1 MSDEAAKNAPLGAA
15 CDEDV
20 EEIRKALDYWHM
32 LDFLS
37 KDSLPDELEG
47 NEKELQKGRI
57 DRFVPSY
64 KDVADKERTLIS
76 LVEKRLDRIVSKE
89 DRGKITGKEVFVHL
103 GKFPREKLVEYLFR
117 NVEHEHVERKNTGK
131 MAAAILG
138 LTSEGLVSSFE
149 LSPLLWLTKNDHAG
163 LHIKQYKDCSS
174 QITKRL
180 QKEYTAP
187 LTISEVGKIVESEIV
202 GAYLRDIERY
212 LRDSKEASSAQEG
225 APLGFD
231 GGRSTGVEA
240 DIEWD
245 AAALLFDYHVFTE
258 SEKAYTVSYESYY
271 TEDIGALSDCFESV
285 TELDDFNVESL
296 KLVAQ
301 YLGAG
306 LRGRAEDRRKQRR
319 KCVLPKRGSNG
330 EECLRAYR
338 EKMGYGSMPL
348 GRWPSKYVLSF
359 MQQVGVNLVAGRDV
373 QSGHNEDNQREG
385 GDEWDESR
393 ARYEAPQRIW
403 SVNGPPGTG
412 KTTLLKDIVAANVVE
427 KARLLC
433 EYENPDEAFERV
445 KLPRKSTSYLQYAG
459 GVYRLKDER
468 INDLGIIVCSSN
480 NNAVENI
487 SKDLPKAEGLFAGI
501 EKDEGKSFLGESDN
515 LSKVEWS
522 PSGEDAGAPAWK
534 RDLYF
539 SFPAYNQFRK
549 KKRSDDSGTRSD
561 GGDDCQV
568 DLDHYLDCD
577 NNLDLL
583 LAARL
588 GKTENIDAFLY
599 GSLDKLYWNW
609 PKSDAIKPGERY
621 RLAREAFRAQY
632 EKVKGMLSVPAK
644 YEELEIKRQQACDE
658 LTKQE
663 SAYRKLRSDASGR
676 LEEIADRYCFHVPEE
691 WSVDDLRSLREH
703 LTCTEGSYQ
712 DKADRLEDAV
722 TAAKAERDK
731 FDKGLSKLLH
741 RSGWKNAKTEL
752 DRAEKERNEQEG
764 ELKGNI
770 KACSEAIEE
779 VLGIL
784 NEWRGS
790 DQKCKDISKRIKQL
804 DSELSDLERKLSDK
818 RDDATEKRAHLVGL
832 DYADTGTQP
841 ARDSDSEPRLRPTC
855 IDKEFVAGLVSEND
869 DVRREAHR
877 FNPISNPEILY
888 ERDLLFI
895 MALRVTREFILK
907 SRHMKSNLRYLMA
920 YWGKPDVPKGKQ
932 KDQQRITFDQLDKTA
947 MAPVLFQALNL
958 LTPVISTTFASVHR
972 LFSDVSITRREGP
985 APFGLLIVDEAGQAS
1000 PYFALGALARSRAA
1014 MVVGDPYQVEPV
1026 TPGQAEDLYLVLAD
1040 GIGPLYMENSASVQR
1055 LADEANPYGK
1065 RRDDGSWV
1073 GCPLV
1078 VHRRCI
1084 SPMFD
1089 ISNEIA
1095 YQGDMLNETRSLNPD
1110 NEKFE
1115 RFYMPSSQWL
1125 NVAGSERGKK
1135 DHYVEAQGKRVVEI
1149 VIHAFMKKPDG
1160 PSLFVI
1166 SPFTTVIEGVKGA
1179 LGGNK
1184 PAGVSDK
1191 AWKAFLENNIG
1202 TVHTFQGKEADE
1214 VVFVLGCDKSAP
1226 GAVAFVGL
1234 NIVNVAASRAKY
1246 RLYVVGDYNVWKR
1259 NDYIVRMKRILDT
1272 AWLKHWK
1279 AYQETHDP
1287 KELRLA
1293 SEMQPRP
1300 ESIPFMDVDEAEAA
1314 REEGEPANE
1323 FPSYDTSSYIKNV
1336 DCAMRELGLDEEGL
1350 LKGSKHD
1357 GYYQFYGF
1365 ATVEELEGA
1374 LFASLELP
1382 VEDRKRILNNLRLA
1396 KVHYYRDVSSE
1407 STSDTSEDF
1416 SACLIHLTRATDLYL
1431 EACVLPLLKQNSPE
1445 AAKKGK
1451 TKFPSMGK
1459 YAKGIRDTKKCLA
1472 WRTGLGFSADGR
1484 NAPMPGEKEEWWS
1497 GLANAIDAFAKKR
1510 NDVCHPGR
1518 REQINLEFVEDARGF
1533 LFQSNEDEGGSLCRP
1548 GPRGTNVSPADTSAE
1563 QRFVPKVPVLN
1574 EGAVLA
1580 AAQRG
1585 MTIEADMP
1593 SDFEESECDEAA
1605 GVPDVQD
1612 EVAMKVA
1619 SQQTVPSE
1627 PVQGS
1632 NCHKIQESPCSSQGA
1647 ELGEGDGDL
1656 PLGSFM
1662 NRCNDSAQ
1670 KLFPQCLGTSKL
1682 ITQVLDL
1689 LVDAGYIECHGSK
1702 RGKPT
1707 EEGHK
1712 VGIRQKKPESAE
1724 AEVGIVFTEA
1734 GREWLVN
1741 YLHERADGFG
1751 CGGNC

>member
-20 EEIRKALDYWHM
+20 EEIRKALDYWRM

-117 NVEHEHVERKNTGK
+117 NVEHEHVEKKKTGK

-174 QITKRL
+174 QITERL
-180 QKEYTAP
+180 QKEYTGP

-212 LRDSKEASSAQEG
+212 LRDSKEASGAQEG

-240 DIEWD
+240 GIEWD
-245 AAALLFDYHVFTE
+245 AAAMLFDYHVFTE
-258 SEKAYTVSYESYY
+258 SEKAYTVSYESYF
-271 TEDIGALSDCFESV
+271 TEDIGTLSDCFESV

-373 QSGHNEDNQREG
+373 QSGHNEDSQREG
-385 GDEWDESR
+385 GDEWDEPR

-445 KLPRKSTSYLQYAG
+445 KLPRKSTGYLHYAR

-487 SKDLPKAEGLFAGI
+487 SKELPKAEGLFAGI
-501 EKDEGKSFLGESDN
+501 EEDERTSFLDEGDD

-522 PSGEDAGAPAWK
+522 PSGEYAGAPAWK

-549 KKRSDDSGTRSD
+549 KRPDDSGSRSD
-561 GGDDCQV
+561 GKDDYQV

-588 GKTENIDAFLY
+588 GKTENINAFRD
-599 GSLDKLYWNW
+599 GPLDKLYWNW
-609 PKSDAIKPGERY
+609 PKCDATKPGERY
-621 RLAREAFRAQY
+621 GLARKAFLAQY

-722 TAAKAERDK
+722 AAAEKERDK
-731 FDKGLSKLLH
+731 FDKGLSKLLR
-741 RSGWKNAKTEL
+741 RSYWENAKKEL
-752 DRAEKERNEQEG
+752 DKAKEERNKQEG

-770 KACSEAIEE
+770 NACSEANEE

-784 NEWRGS
+784 GKWRGP
-790 DQKCKDISKRIKQL
+790 DKKCKDISKRIKQL
-804 DSELSDLERKLSDK
+804 DSELSDLEREFSDN
-818 RDDATEKRAHLVGL
+818 RDDATEERAHLVGL
-832 DYADTGTQP
+832 DYAGTGAQF

-869 DVRREAHR
+869 DVRREAHH
-877 FNPISNPEILY
+877 FNPISNPEILH

-907 SRHMKSNLRYLMA
+907 SKHMKSNLRYLMA
-920 YWGKPDVPKGKQ
+920 YWGKPDVLKGKQ
-932 KDQQRITFDQLDKTA
+932 KDRQRIEFDQLDKTA

-1014 MVVGDPYQVEPV
+1014 MAVGDPYQVEPV

-1110 NEKFE
+1110 IPADNEKLE

-1191 AWKAFLENNIG
+1191 AWDAFLENNIG

-1234 NIVNVAASRAKY
+1234 NIVNVAASRAKH

-1259 NDYIVRMKRILDT
+1259 NDYIVQMKRILDT

-1293 SEMQPRP
+1293 YEMQPLP
-1300 ESIPFMDVDEAEAA
+1300 ESIPFVDTDELDADDAENACEAD
-1314 REEGEPANE
+1314 EPADE
-1323 FPSYDTSSYIKNV
+1323 FPFHDTSVCIENV
-1336 DCAMRELGLDEEGL
+1336 DREMRRLGLDEEGL
-1350 LKGSKHD
+1350 QKGSKHD

-1365 ATVEELEGA
+1365 ATVEDLEKA
-1374 LFASLELP
+1374 LFDSLEP
-1382 VEDRKRILNNLRLA
+1382 PAEDRKRILDNLRET
-1396 KVHYYRDVSSE
+1396 VVYYIPQSDRPSHESSRRDFRAS
-1407 STSDTSEDF
+1407 
-1416 SACLIHLTRATDLYL
+1416 LIYLVNAADLYL
-1431 EACVLPLLKQNSPE
+1431 EVCTPPLLKQDSSKP
-1445 AAKKGK
+1445 AKKGK
-1451 TKFPSMGK
+1451 AKSPSVGE
-1459 YAKGIRDTKKCLA
+1459 YAKRIRANKERLA
-1472 WRTGLGFSADGR
+1472 WMTGLGFGTDGNDISVPGGSTKWWADLAKNIDGFAERRNDLCHAGRRKPIDLDCFNAALGCLFQTDADG
-1484 NAPMPGEKEEWWS
+1484 KESFAAKDHE
-1497 GLANAIDAFAKKR
+1497 GANSSPISTPAERCPI
-1510 NDVCHPGR
+1510 
-1518 REQINLEFVEDARGF
+1518 REPLI
-1533 LFQSNEDEGGSLCRP
+1533 
-1548 GPRGTNVSPADTSAE
+1548 
-1563 QRFVPKVPVLN
+1563 LN
-1574 EGAVLA
+1574 EGDVFAAVL
-1580 AAQRG
+1580 RG
-1585 MTIEADMP
+1585 MTIEAALPPGLGEPERGETGEAVDMQG
-1593 SDFEESECDEAA
+1593 ARLYLR
-1605 GVPDVQD
+1605 DVQSVGETD
-1612 EVAMKVA
+1612 
-1619 SQQTVPSE
+1619 
-1627 PVQGS
+1627 G
-1632 NCHKIQESPCSSQGA
+1632 CSSYGRLRA
-1647 ELGEGDGDL
+1647 NKFCDL
-1656 PLGSFM
+1656 SY
-1662 NRCNDSAQ
+1662 
-1670 KLFPQCLGTSKL
+1670 TSR
-1682 ITQVLDL
+1682 QVLGFL
-1689 LVDAGYIECHGSK
+1689 RVDGYIEDGIFEQAE
-1702 RGKPT
+1702 GPFPT
-1707 EEGHK
+1707 ERGC
-1712 VGIRQKKPESAE
+1712 
-1724 AEVGIVFTEA
+1724 EVGIKWRRYENGDSAAGAGIVFSEA
-1734 GREWLVN
+1734 GQEWLVS
-1741 YLHERADGFG
+1741 YLHERADGSD